1 MSAGCDV
8 RVDHAVIDAAAVLD
22 QFTRSLARAGD
33 VGAVVSFTGIARSQD
48 DEGQTVSHLTLSG
61 YGGMTLRSVAAIAA
75 DARAEPGVIAALA
88 HHRIGIIAAG
98 EVIVLVAAAAR
109 HRRAAFDAA
118 DRMMDRL
125 KTEAIFWKCEE
136 GPQGRRWIEPR
147 ADDHA
152 AAARWH
158 SPAGREGA

>member
-1 MSAGCDV
+1 MNPGCDV
-8 RVDHAVIDAAAVLD
+8 RVDSAVIDPAAVID
-22 QFTRSLARAGD
+22 QFTRRLAKVGD
-33 VGAVVSFTGIARSQD
+33 VGAIVSFTGIARAYD
-48 DEGQTVSHLTLSG
+48 DDGQPVTHLTLTG
-61 YGGMTLRSVAAIAA
+61 YGGMTLRSVETIAA
-75 DARAEPGVIAALA
+75 DARTEPGVIGALA
-88 HHRIGIIAAG
+88 YHRIGAIAAG

-136 GPQGRRWIEPR
+136 GPRGRRWIEPR

-158 SPAGREGA
+158 ETSTQEEA

>member
-1 MSAGCDV
+1 
-8 RVDHAVIDAAAVLD
+8 
-22 QFTRSLARAGD
+22 LA
-33 VGAVVSFTGIARSQD
+33 
-48 DEGQTVSHLTLSG
+48 
-61 YGGMTLRSVAAIAA
+61 Y
-75 DARAEPGVIAALA
+75 
-88 HHRIGIIAAG
+88 HRIGAIAAG
-98 EVIVLVAAAAR
+98 EVIVLVAAAAL

-136 GPQGRRWIEPR
+136 GPRGRRWIEPR

-158 SPAGREGA
+158 ETSTQKEA